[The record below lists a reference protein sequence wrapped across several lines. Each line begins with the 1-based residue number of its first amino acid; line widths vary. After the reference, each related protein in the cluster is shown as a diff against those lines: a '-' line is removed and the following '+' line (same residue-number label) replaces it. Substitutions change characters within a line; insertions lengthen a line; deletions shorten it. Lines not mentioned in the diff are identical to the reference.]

1 MCHSR
6 ASREESSSWELYMC
20 SKENQQQLGNEFHV
34 LDKLDDASKSEKL
47 LLWKEGTILVSKRVR
62 TIKFAH

>member
-1 MCHSR
+1 
-6 ASREESSSWELYMC
+6 MC

-47 LLWKEGTILVSKRVR
+47 LL
-62 TIKFAH
+62 